1 MSNMNLKSLLSS
13 SGTGVAALFVVATIV
28 VLICTVMIYL
38 QCCKTTDTASGG
50 QGWDWRRYLN
60 FDRLSIAGV
69 LKFCYIFC
77 ALETCVIGV
86 CVWVAAT
93 ISSGVEGFFVGLL
106 YALIIVALYEL
117 MIRVLFELMILQVK
131 IAENTSALRAGMEA
145 RGAAAGR
152 TAPPSGTSPAMP
164 QGAPAA
170 REAQPAQQQGA
181 NSQAAGV
188 QAWTCPSCGTQ
199 NTMGSFCRHCGSK
212 RQ

>member
-1 MSNMNLKSLLSS
+1 MSNMNLKSLLSG
-13 SGTGVAALFVVATIV
+13 SGTGVTVLFVVATIV
-28 VLICTVMIYL
+28 VLICTVMIYV
-38 QCCKTTDTASGG
+38 QYCKTNDTTPNG
-50 QGWDWRRYLN
+50 QGWDWRGYLN
-60 FDRLSIAGV
+60 FDKLSIAGV

-93 ISSGVEGFFVGLL
+93 VSSGVEGFFVGLL
-106 YALIIVALYEL
+106 CALIIVALYEL
-117 MIRVLFELMILQVK
+117 MIRVIFELMILQVK
-131 IAENTSALRAGMEA
+131 IAENTSALRAGMET

-152 TAPPSGTSPAMP
+152 TAPLSGTSSATP
-164 QGAPAA
+164 QGVPAA

-181 NSQAAGV
+181 SSQAAGA

-199 NTMGSFCRHCGSK
+199 NTMGSFCRNCGSK